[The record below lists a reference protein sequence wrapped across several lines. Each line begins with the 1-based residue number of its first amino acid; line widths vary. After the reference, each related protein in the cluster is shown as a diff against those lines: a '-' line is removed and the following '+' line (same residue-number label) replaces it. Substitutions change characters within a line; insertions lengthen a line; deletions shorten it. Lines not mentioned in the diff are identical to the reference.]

1 MIAQELRTVVW
12 LMMGSTGSAPG
23 TLHLADGR
31 LTFEAYGRGA
41 LTGGQ
46 LREVEKRSGRPGLA
60 GHLDGGHAG
69 VVFDVPVAE
78 IGKVAF
84 PWYYFGG
91 GMKLSAAGSPY
102 RFSFLQPQNTMLSEG
117 LGGIPAGRACGRAWK
132 GALRGAPSR

>member
-1 MIAQELRTVVW
+1 MITQELRTVVW

-23 TLHLADGR
+23 TLRLGDGR

-60 GHLDGGHAG
+60 AHLDGGHAG
-69 VVFDVPVAE
+69 VVFDVAASG
-78 IGKVAF
+78 IGKVTF

-91 GMKLSAAGSPY
+91 GMKLTAAGSPY
-102 RFSFLQPQNTMLSEG
+102 RFSFLQPQNTMLTER

-132 GALRGAPSR
+132 EALR